1 MKMNLPARAPTT
13 RKFEGDDYIE
23 LVIARHPKTSWYWQ
37 HGMEMECQKVNAKGR
52 HDGFLGMQKLQEIS
66 QAFNRPQPTTPQNQ
80 EDALGAK
87 LYAWKKKKATQ
98 VPQSDEYEQY
108 CAGDPY
114 EVSEEHTVKIGDG
127 EDDMKVPGGV
137 LIGYW
142 RDNTWRWPNL
152 ARLAL
157 DALSIP
163 AMSAECE
170 RRFSSEA
177 ATISPQR
184 MALSAESI
192 EAAECSNQWIRTNI
206 N

>member
-1 MKMNLPARAPTT
+1 M
-13 RKFEGDDYIE
+13 
-23 LVIARHPKTSWYWQ
+23 
-37 HGMEMECQKVNAKGR
+37 QKVDTTVFDYAKAARG
-52 HDGFLGMQKLQEIS
+52 S
-66 QAFNRPQPTTPQNQ
+66 QAFNRPQPTHREPSQERPPNQ
-80 EDALGAK
+80 EDALGAE

-98 VPQSDEYEQY
+98 VPQGDENEHHYAE
-108 CAGDPY
+108 DPY
-114 EVSEEHTVKIGDG
+114 EVSEGHTVKIGDG
-127 EDDMKVPGGV
+127 EDDVKVPGGV

-170 RRFSSEA
+170 RHFSSGA

-192 EAAECSNQWIRTNI
+192 EAAECNNQWICTNI